1 MHLHLDLAGG
11 TAGDTFIA
19 AILDAFPR
27 FEEPVI
33 AAIDALDGPYPVA
46 CSLVFHSDGESTG
59 RRFQI
64 EPFDQYFGHIPIAFP
79 VLSHGDCVSHEQA
92 TWESVRE
99 RLHAADIERGV
110 RRHAMSIFE
119 RLVEAESSTRGIQPD
134 RVAFQE
140 AGAWDAIAEIV
151 GAAALIHALPA
162 VRWTASPP
170 PCPELITPTGAA
182 IVGYLCPQG
191 SVNGDSPQVRALF
204 GSGTGFAAR
213 GRSSNN
219 SRMRVHR
226 IMTHTLSAVAERFG
240 RQIGP

>member
-11 TAGDTFIA
+11 AAGDTFIA

-33 AAIDALDGPYPVA
+33 TAIDALDGPYPVA
-46 CSLVFHSDGESTG
+46 CSLVFHSDGQSTG

-64 EPFDQYFGHIPIAFP
+64 EPFDK
-79 VLSHGDCVSHEQA
+79 GDA
-92 TWESVRE
+92 IR
-99 RLHAADIERGV
+99 
-110 RRHAMSIFE
+110 IFE
-119 RLVEAESSTRGIQPD
+119 RLVEAESSARGIPPD

-151 GAAALIHALPA
+151 GAAALIHALGT
-162 VRWTASPP
+162 VHWTASPL

-182 IVGYLCPQG
+182 IVGYLCPQRA
-191 SVNGDSPQVRALF
+191 VNGDSPQVRALF

-213 GRSSNN
+213 GRSSDN
-219 SRMRVHR
+219 SRMRVDR
-226 IMTHTLSAVAERFG
+226 IMTYTVSAVAERFG

>member
-11 TAGDTFIA
+11 AAGDTFIA

-33 AAIDALDGPYPVA
+33 TAIDALDGPYPVA
-46 CSLVFHSDGESTG
+46 CSLVFHSDGQSTG

-64 EPFDQYFGHIPIAFP
+64 EPFDK
-79 VLSHGDCVSHEQA
+79 GDA
-92 TWESVRE
+92 IR
-99 RLHAADIERGV
+99 
-110 RRHAMSIFE
+110 IFE
-119 RLVEAESSTRGIQPD
+119 RLVEAESSARGIPPD

-151 GAAALIHALPA
+151 GAAALIHALGK
-162 VRWTASPP
+162 VHWTASPL

-191 SVNGDSPQVRALF
+191 AVNGDSPQVRALF

-213 GRSSNN
+213 GRSSDN

-226 IMTHTLSAVAERFG
+226 LMTYTVSAVAERFG

>member
-11 TAGDTFIA
+11 AAGDTFIA

-33 AAIDALDGPYPVA
+33 TAIDALDGPYPVA
-46 CSLVFHSDGESTG
+46 CSLVFHSDGQSTG

-64 EPFDQYFGHIPIAFP
+64 EPFDK
-79 VLSHGDCVSHEQA
+79 GDA
-92 TWESVRE
+92 IR
-99 RLHAADIERGV
+99 
-110 RRHAMSIFE
+110 IFE
-119 RLVEAESSTRGIQPD
+119 RLVEAESSARGIPPD

-151 GAAALIHALPA
+151 GAAALIHALGK
-162 VRWTASPP
+162 VHWTASPL

-191 SVNGDSPQVRALF
+191 AVNGDSPQVRALF

-213 GRSSNN
+213 GRSSDN
-219 SRMRVHR
+219 SRMRVR
-226 IMTHTLSAVAERFG
+226 RLMTYTVSAVAERFG